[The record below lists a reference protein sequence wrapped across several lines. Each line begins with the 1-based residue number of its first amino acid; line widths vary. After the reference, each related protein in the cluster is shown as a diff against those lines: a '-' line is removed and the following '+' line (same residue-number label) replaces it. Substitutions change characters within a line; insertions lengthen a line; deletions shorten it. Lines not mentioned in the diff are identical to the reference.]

1 MHRRFLSVLLAA
13 LTLPATLPAHSAAQ
27 PLRVAQSK
35 SPTIDEVI
43 SLRRVG
49 SPALSPDGRLVA
61 YTIREANWDDDAYE
75 TEIWIGDPEKGTRRQ
90 LTRARKSS
98 TQPAWSPDGKWLA
111 FVSDR
116 TDKRQV
122 YRIDPSGGEAE
133 ALTEDAEGVNG
144 FAWSPDGRSIAYT
157 STEPKSDAV
166 KERDRK
172 YGEYVV
178 VDQDQRMAHLHV
190 VDVAERKPRTLTQGT
205 FVVGAF
211 SWSPDGTRIAF
222 DHRVNSDAAN
232 GGSANIAVVAVA
244 DGRIQQLVTQEG
256 PDTNPMWSPDG
267 SRIAFETTMADPA
280 FYYANSMIATVPA
293 AGGTP
298 APITKAFDEDMSLV
312 AWGKTGIFFSASSRT
327 WSYLYSLNHETGATV
342 RHAPSERSNNS
353 TFSLSRDRTVAA
365 FVRSD
370 PTSFPDIYVA
380 PIATM
385 AAKRVSDEGAQVAKW
400 DAPVRDVITWTS
412 TDGASIEGVL
422 HKPAT
427 MEPGRR
433 YPLLIVIHGGPTGVS
448 RPVPFASSNAYPI
461 DAFVASGALVLE
473 PNYRGSAGYGAKFR
487 ALNVR
492 NLGVGDAWDVVSG
505 IDHLVAQG
513 LVDKER
519 VGSMGWSQ
527 GGYISAFLATH
538 DSTRFR
544 ALSVGAG
551 ISNWMTYYV
560 NTDIHPFTR
569 QYLKATPWDD
579 PAIYAKTSPMT
590 YIKQARR
597 PTLIQHGELDQR
609 VPIPNAYE
617 LYQGLQDVGVPTRL
631 VVFKGFGH
639 GLTKPKANRAAMEQ
653 NLEWFS
659 QHVLNAA
666 RGTTSQEAKQ

>member
-1 MHRRFLSVLLAA
+1 MHRRFLSVALAVLFVPASLSAQKAPSIDDVIA
-13 LTLPATLPAHSAAQ
+13 LH
-27 PLRVAQSK
+27 
-35 SPTIDEVI
+35 
-43 SLRRVG
+43 RVG
-49 SPALSPDGRLVA
+49 SPALTPDGRLVA
-61 YTIREANWDDDAYE
+61 YTVREANWDDDAYE
-75 TEIWIGDPEKGTRRQ
+75 TEIWIGDPAKGTRRQ
-90 LTRARKSS
+90 LTLAKKSS

-116 TDKRQV
+116 TDKRQL
-122 YRIDPSGGEAE
+122 YRIDPAGGEAE
-133 ALTEDAEGVNG
+133 VLTDESEGVNG

-166 KERDRK
+166 KERDKK
-172 YGEYVV
+172 YGEYFVI
-178 VDQDQRMAHLHV
+178 DQDHRMAHLHLL
-190 VDVAERKPRTLTQGT
+190 DIAARKARTLTQGA

-222 DHRVNSDAAN
+222 DHRINSDPAN
-232 GGSANIAVVAVA
+232 SGSANIAVVTVA
-244 DGRIQQLVTQEG
+244 DGRVQQIVSQDG
-256 PDTNPMWSPDG
+256 PDSNPMWSSDG
-267 SRIAFETTMADPA
+267 SRLAFETTMGDP
-280 FYYANSMIATVPA
+280 FFFYANTMIATVPA
-293 AGGTP
+293 AGGAARP
-298 APITKAFDEDMSLV
+298 VTKAFDEDMSLV
-312 AWGKTGIFFSASSRT
+312 AWGKTSIFFSASSRT
-327 WSYLYSLNHETGATV
+327 WSSLYSLNPDTGAVT
-342 RHAPSERSNNS
+342 RHTRAEQSNNS
-353 TFSLSRDRTVAA
+353 SFSLSADRTVAA
-365 FVRSD
+365 FVGSD
-370 PTSFPDIYVA
+370 AKSFPEIYVA

-385 AAKRVSDEGAQVAKW
+385 AAKRVSDEGAQVAGW
-400 DAPVRDVITWTS
+400 AAPAREVITWKS
-412 TDGASIEGVL
+412 QDGTPIEGVL

-433 YPLLIVIHGGPTGVS
+433 YPLLVVIHGGPTGVS
-448 RPVPFASSNAYPI
+448 RPVPYASMNAYPI
-461 DAFVASGALVLE
+461 EGFVAAGALVLE

-492 NLGVGDAWDVVSG
+492 NLGVGDAWDVISG
-505 IDHLVAQG
+505 IDHLIAQG
-513 LVDKER
+513 LVDKDR

-538 DSTRFR
+538 DSTRFK

-579 PAIYAKTSPMT
+579 PEIYAKTSPMT
-590 YIKQARR
+590 YIKQAKT

-631 VVFKGFGH
+631 IVFKGFGH